1 MLQQLLFVSLAMK
14 AKVLGAEVAAQHA
27 EEHRAAFWRKVDS
40 KLCHVNVS
48 AALEMKEWREFI
60 QSL

>member
-1 MLQQLLFVSLAMK
+1 MLHQLLDVSLAME
-14 AKVLGAEVAAQHA
+14 AKVLGAEVAARHA
-27 EEHRAAFWRKVDS
+27 EEHRAAFWRKADL

-48 AALEMKEWREFI
+48 AALEMKEWRELI